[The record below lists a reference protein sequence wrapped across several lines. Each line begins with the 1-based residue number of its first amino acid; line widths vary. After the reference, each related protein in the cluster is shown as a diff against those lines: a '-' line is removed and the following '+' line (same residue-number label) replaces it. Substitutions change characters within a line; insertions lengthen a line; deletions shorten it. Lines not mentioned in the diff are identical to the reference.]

1 MTHLPAVVEVADFAV
16 VEVAAYVPVVAYVLV
31 VSRAVAAI
39 AWPEDLGSHP
49 IARPPIAG
57 RPGAPDRWCAGPSD
71 SRVSWLRLARRRRM
85 ELPPSVPQ
93 RRRAPACLVTTTTTI
108 TAATR
113 TPTAIGSAR
122 VSTRIIGSEV
132 ERARRLR
139 RGQVVATL
147 ALDPLIAFAI
157 SATGARSTG
166 GALGLTVPSSVL
178 VR

>member
-1 MTHLPAVVEVADFAV
+1 LPAVVEVADFAV
-16 VEVAAYVPVVAYVLV
+16 VEVVAYVPVVAYVLV

-71 SRVSWLRLARRRRM
+71 SRVSWLRLARRGVW
-85 ELPPSVPQ
+85 SC
-93 RRRAPACLVTTTTTI
+93 RRRCRSGGGRIVTTTTTI

>member
-16 VEVAAYVPVVAYVLV
+16 VEVVAYVPVVAYVLV

-49 IARPPIAG
+49 IARPPFAG

-71 SRVSWLRLARRRRM
+71 SRVSWLRLARRGVW
-85 ELPPSVPQ
+85 SC
-93 RRRAPACLVTTTTTI
+93 RRRCRSAG
-108 TAATR
+108 
-113 TPTAIGSAR
+113 GS
-122 VSTRIIGSEV
+122 
-132 ERARRLR
+132 
-139 RGQVVATL
+139 
-147 ALDPLIAFAI
+147 PLIAFAI